1 LSDQIE
7 IHGNPNLNQGLYLMT
22 ASFSQ
27 DIIAR
32 VKDETDIGEVVR
44 QHVTLKP
51 AGAVFKGLCPFH
63 KEKTPSFIVTPSRGR
78 YHCFGCGA
86 GGDAISFIMEIE
98 GLSFP
103 EAVEILARPL
113 NIDLSSYLADEETE
127 GERRSFH
134 RANEAATQL
143 WVEALAD
150 PNLGGPALEYLTGR
164 GFVEKFLR
172 DFHVGWA
179 PGIPGWLEKNLA
191 RSGVD
196 SELAHRADLLR
207 TGDRPGSYAY
217 FRNRIIFPI
226 RSISR
231 QVVGFGGRIVDQG
244 EPKYL
249 NSADSTYFSKG
260 KLLYGFD
267 SARMPMAREKTAI
280 LVEGYLDVIALV
292 QAGINNVAATCGTAF
307 TPDQAKLIRRGAQ
320 NVFLVFDGDKAGLKA
335 AVRSADVALKH
346 GLEPKIVSLPA
357 GEDPAS
363 LVIGTGPDAMHQAL
377 SEARGYIPFLKGLA
391 DEKGGDR
398 ELNERALRQALG
410 TIAGIPDSLR
420 RAYVL
425 QEAAD
430 VFEMPL
436 SLLRESLEKMEIL
449 EKPRTKASSSRPTSG
464 QESISSGEPPLGD
477 EPGFLD
483 EESGFETGQSPS
495 GPHSTAG
502 NPTRGPRVR
511 RPLGLVK
518 VDQIEGQMFAH
529 ILADESGKAAL
540 RFLQDRGDL
549 PFLLD
554 GASLLADELST
565 WAATA
570 TGPDTPPPL
579 EFVQERWNTAG
590 DREYRAFITQ
600 LLDRGTPPPDTDF
613 AQVITDCLGR
623 LRQGHRSRRG

>member
-1 LSDQIE
+1 
-7 IHGNPNLNQGLYLMT
+7 MT
-22 ASFSQ
+22 PSFSS

-32 VKDETDIGEVVR
+32 IKDETDIGEVVR

-78 YHCFGCGA
+78 YHCFGCGT

-103 EAVEILARPL
+103 EAIEVLARPL
-113 NIDLSSYLADEETE
+113 NIDLSSYLADEESE

-143 WVEALAD
+143 WAEALTD
-150 PNLGGPALEYLTGR
+150 PNHGEAALKYLKDR
-164 GFVEKFLR
+164 GFGEKVLR
-172 DFHVGWA
+172 EFDVGWA
-179 PGIPGWLEKNLA
+179 PGYPGWLENNLA
-191 RSGVD
+191 KSGVD
-196 SELAHRADLLR
+196 SDLAHTADLLR
-207 TGDRPGSYAY
+207 ASKQDDRPGSYAY

-231 QVVGFGGRIVDQG
+231 QVVGFGGRIVGQG

-249 NSADSTYFSKG
+249 NSADSTYFSKS

-267 SARMPMAREKTAI
+267 SSRMPIAREKTAI

-292 QAGINNVAATCGTAF
+292 QVGITNVVATCGTAF
-307 TPDQAKLIRRGAQ
+307 TVEQAKLIRRGAQ
-320 NVFLVFDGDKAGLKA
+320 NVLLVFDGDKAGLKA

-346 GLEPKIVSLPA
+346 GLEPRIVSLPA

-363 LVIGTGPDAMHQAL
+363 LVIDTGVDAMHEAL
-377 SEARGYIPFLKGLA
+377 GKAVGYIPFLKGLA
-391 DEKGGDR
+391 DGKGGDR
-398 ELNERALRQALG
+398 EVMERALRQALG
-410 TIAGIPDSLR
+410 TISGIPDSLR

-436 SLLRESLEKMEIL
+436 DLLRESMEKLEIT
-449 EKPRTKASSSRPTSG
+449 EKPRKWQEKAATGPTAGGPSS
-464 QESISSGEPPLGD
+464 EEPPLGQEPAYHDD
-477 EPGFLD
+477 EPGYAG
-483 EESGFETGQSPS
+483 ERPPS
-495 GPHSTAG
+495 GAAG
-502 NPTRGPRVR
+502 QPVAPGAKPRIR
-511 RPLGLVK
+511 RVMGLVK
-518 VDQIEGQMFAH
+518 VDQVEVQMFTA
-529 ILADESGKAAL
+529 ILADESGTAAL
-540 RFLQDRGDL
+540 RFVNERADL

-554 GASLLADELST
+554 GASLLADELSA
-565 WAATA
+565 WAASA
-570 TGPDTPPPL
+570 AGPDAPTPL
-579 EFVQERWNTAG
+579 EFIQARWNTEG
-590 DREYRAFITQ
+590 DREYRAFISQ
-600 LLDRGTPPPDTDF
+600 LLDRGSLPPNTDF

-623 LRQGHRSRRG
+623 LRQGHKSRRG

>member
-1 LSDQIE
+1 
-7 IHGNPNLNQGLYLMT
+7 MT
-22 ASFSQ
+22 PSFSP

-32 VKDETDIGEVVR
+32 IKDETDIGEVVR

-51 AGAVFKGLCPFH
+51 AGAVLKGLCPFH

-78 YHCFGCGA
+78 YHCFGCGT

-134 RANEAATQL
+134 RANEAATKL

-150 PNLGGPALEYLTGR
+150 PKLGSQALAYLKDR
-164 GFVEKFLR
+164 GFSEKILR
-172 DFHVGWA
+172 DFDVGWA
-179 PGIPGWLEKNLA
+179 PGLPGWLENNLA
-191 RSGVD
+191 AGGVD
-196 SELAHRADLLR
+196 SELALRADLLR
-207 TGDRPGSYAY
+207 TGDRPGNYAY

-226 RSISR
+226 KSISR
-231 QVVGFGGRIVDQG
+231 QVIGFGGRIVGSG

-267 SARMPMAREKTAI
+267 AARMPIAREKTAI
-280 LVEGYLDVIALV
+280 LVEGYLDVIALFQV
-292 QAGINNVAATCGTAF
+292 GITNVAATCGTAF

-320 NVFLVFDGDKAGLKA
+320 NVLLVFDGDKAGLKA
-335 AVRSADVALKH
+335 AVRSADVALKT

-363 LVIGTGPDAMHQAL
+363 LVVGTGYEAMHQAL
-377 SEARGYIPFLKGLA
+377 DRALGYIPFLKGLA
-391 DEKGGDR
+391 DAKGGDR
-398 ELNERALRQALG
+398 EVTERALRQALN
-410 TIAGIPDSLR
+410 TIVGIPDSLR

-425 QEAAD
+425 QEASE

-436 SLLRESLEKMEIL
+436 QLLQDNLGNLEMK
-449 EKPRTKASSSRPTSG
+449 EKLLSKAPQRLNKGSRGGPAAD
-464 QESISSGEPPLGD
+464 EPPLGS
-477 EPGFLD
+477 EPGYLD
-483 EESGFETGQSPS
+483 DSSPS
-495 GPHSTAG
+495 GIDQPGFGPQAG
-502 NPTRGPRVR
+502 ALESSSKPRVR

-518 VDQIEGQMFAH
+518 VDSVEWDMFAH
-529 ILADESGKAAL
+529 ILADGSGKAAL
-540 RFLQDRGDL
+540 IFLDKRGDL

-554 GASLLADELST
+554 GASLLADELAA
-565 WAATA
+565 WAASD
-570 TGPDTPPPL
+570 TGPDSPLVL
-579 EFVQERWNTAG
+579 EFIQDRWNTVG
-590 DREYRAFITQ
+590 DREYRAFISK
-600 LLDRGTPPPDTDF
+600 LLDRGSLPPKTDF

>member
-1 LSDQIE
+1 
-7 IHGNPNLNQGLYLMT
+7 MT
-22 ASFSQ
+22 PSFSQ

-51 AGAVFKGLCPFH
+51 AGAVLKGLCPFH

-103 EAVEILARPL
+103 EAVEVLARPL

-127 GERRSFH
+127 GERRGFH
-134 RANEAATQL
+134 RANEVATQL
-143 WVEALAD
+143 WVDALAD
-150 PNLGGPALEYLTGR
+150 PKLGGPALEYLTGR

-179 PGIPGWLEKNLA
+179 PGMPGWLEDNLV
-191 RSGVD
+191 RQGVD
-196 SELAHRADLLR
+196 QELAHRADLLR

-231 QVVGFGGRIVDQG
+231 QVVGFGGRIVGSG

-267 SARMPMAREKTAI
+267 SARMPMAREKSAI
-280 LVEGYLDVIALV
+280 LVEGYLDVIALAQV
-292 QAGINNVAATCGTAF
+292 GITNVAATCGTAF
-307 TPDQAKLIRRGAQ
+307 TPDQAKLIRRGTQ
-320 NVFLVFDGDKAGLKA
+320 NVLLVFDGDKAGLKA

-346 GLEPKIVSLPA
+346 GLEPRIVSLPA

-363 LVIGTGPDAMHQAL
+363 LVIGSGPDAMHQAL
-377 SEARGYIPFLKGLA
+377 AEAQGYIPFLKGLA
-391 DEKGGDR
+391 DGKGGDR
-398 ELNERALRQALG
+398 EVTERALRQALS

-430 VFEMPL
+430 IFEMPL
-436 SLLRESLEKMEIL
+436 ELLRESLEKVENL
-449 EKPRTKASSSRPTSG
+449 EKKPTKATYNRAGPRSPGPSD
-464 QESISSGEPPLGD
+464 GEPPLGA
-477 EPGFLD
+477 EPGYLED
-483 EESGFETGQSPS
+483 ETRSEIPGPSSLSESSRKS
-495 GPHSTAG
+495 KAG
-502 NPTRGPRVR
+502 APRVR
-511 RPLGLVK
+511 RPLGLIK

-540 RFLQDRGDL
+540 RFMKERGDL

-554 GASLLADELST
+554 GASLLADELAA
-565 WAATA
+565 WAASA
-570 TGPDTPPPL
+570 TGPDARGPL
-579 EFVQERWNTAG
+579 EFVQERWNTIG
-590 DREYRAFITQ
+590 DREYRAFISQ
-600 LLDRGTPPPDTDF
+600 LLDRGSLPPDTDF

-623 LRQGHRSRRG
+623 LQQGHRSRRG

>member
-1 LSDQIE
+1 
-7 IHGNPNLNQGLYLMT
+7 MT
-22 ASFSQ
+22 PSFSQ

-32 VKDETDIGEVVR
+32 IKDETDIVEVVR
-44 QHVTLKP
+44 QQVTLKP
-51 AGAVFKGLCPFH
+51 AGAIFKGLCPFH
-63 KEKTPSFIVTPSRGR
+63 KEKTPSFIVTPARNT

-86 GGDAISFIMEIE
+86 GGDSISFIMELE

-143 WVEALAD
+143 WVDALAD
-150 PNLGGPALEYLTGR
+150 SKLGGQAMKYLTGR
-164 GFVEKFLR
+164 GFSEKILR
-172 DFHVGWA
+172 EFHVGWA
-179 PGIPGWLEKNLA
+179 PGMPGWLENNLA
-191 RSGVD
+191 QSGVD

-231 QVVGFGGRIVDQG
+231 QVVGFGGRIVGAG

-267 SARMPMAREKTAI
+267 AARMPMAREKTAL
-280 LVEGYLDVIALV
+280 LVEGYLDVIALFQV
-292 QAGINNVAATCGTAF
+292 GITNVAATCGTAF

-320 NVFLVFDGDKAGLKA
+320 NVLLVFDGDKAGLKA

-363 LVIGTGPDAMHQAL
+363 LVINVSPDAMHQAL
-377 SEARGYIPFLKGLA
+377 AEAQGYIPFLKGLA
-391 DEKGGDR
+391 DAKGGER
-398 ELNERALRQALG
+398 EVTERALRQALG
-410 TIAGIPDSLR
+410 TITGIPDSLR

-425 QEAAD
+425 QEASD
-430 VFEMPL
+430 VFGMPMA
-436 SLLRESLEKMEIL
+436 LLQENMEKL
-449 EKPRTKASSSRPTSG
+449 DKPPKMGSRTRSASSGNGPPTH
-464 QESISSGEPPLGD
+464 EPPLGQ
-477 EPGFLD
+477 EPGYLAGELD
-483 EESGFETGQSPS
+483 SGAGGLAP
-495 GPHSTAG
+495 GVDSTLG
-502 NPTRGPRVR
+502 KELGGPRVKR
-511 RPLGLVK
+511 MMGLIK
-518 VDQIEGQMFAH
+518 VDQVESQMFSH
-529 ILADESGKAAL
+529 ILADSSGKSAL
-540 RFLQDRGDL
+540 CFVKDRGDL

-554 GASLLADELST
+554 GASLLADELT
-565 WAATA
+565 AWAASA
-570 TGPDTPPPL
+570 TGPDAPTPL
-579 EFVQERWNTAG
+579 DFIQERWNTVG
-590 DREYRAFITQ
+590 DREYRAFISQ
-600 LLDRGTPPPDTDF
+600 LLDRGSLPQNIDF
-613 AQVITDCLGR
+613 TQVITDCLGR